1 MYLGSEEEGRKVL
14 ASVYAL
20 NASTISTTMVPWN
33 QILEAQGFGLINAA
47 LCEKNKTVDYY
58 GVTFRNFSAPAYQ
71 TVFEQLSAL
80 FNAIP
85 DARGS
90 TIQIETFSNI
100 AQAAVP
106 EDSTAY
112 PWRDALGHVYVSP
125 PPQSSAIRS
134 VPVHSSFT
142 LQTSFHVRPHT
153 CSFANT
159 QTCSVTVLLILNG
172 PARPAVRRKLL
183 PPWALSCE
191 IPLCQRRAT
200 MVLHATS
207 TMRTG
212 MKRRRHCTVK
222 RNCPDCPS

>member
-33 QILEAQGFGLINAA
+33 QILEDQGFGLINAA

-58 GVTFRNFSAPAYQ
+58 GVTFRNFSAPAFQ
-71 TVFEQLSAL
+71 TVFEKLSAL

-106 EDSTAY
+106 ENSTAY
-112 PWRDALGHVYVSP
+112 PWRDALGHVYVSLP
-125 PPQSSAIRS
+125 PRS
-134 VPVHSSFT
+134 CAFRLSLCILLG
-142 LQTSFHVRPHT
+142 LQMSFHVRPPH
-153 CSFANT
+153 
-159 QTCSVTVLLILNG
+159 
-172 PARPAVRRKLL
+172 L
-183 PPWALSCE
+183 PVC
-191 IPLCQRRAT
+191 
-200 MVLHATS
+200 
-207 TMRTG
+207 
-212 MKRRRHCTVK
+212 
-222 RNCPDCPS
+222 